1 MTYCP
6 CALLQDARILDLE
19 ATAAAAKTQLAAA
32 VSLVE
37 TGRARSSSSQA
48 ALDSAVVS
56 LVELRTE
63 LSAVTEK
70 LAIVTGVSVFG
81 VCEHGGGGGESH

>member
-1 MTYCP
+1 M
-6 CALLQDARILDLE
+6 QDARILDLE
-19 ATAAAAKTQLAAA
+19 AIAAAAKTQLVAA

-37 TGRARSSSSQA
+37 KGRLQGSSSQA
-48 ALDSAVVS
+48 ALDSAVGS

-70 LAIVTGVSVFG
+70 LAIVTEVSACEACVCTWGVGRGG
-81 VCEHGGGGGESH
+81 VGSK